1 VSATARVRVLVA
13 ILCAAGFIFGCA
25 GSGDKEESVTPG
37 ARKNERASPVEVVR
51 VTKCDFDDAI
61 LATGRFEAN
70 ERVDISPK
78 IPGRIERMDFDEGD
92 FVEKGNLIV
101 KIEDNEMRFSLDRVR
116 AELKRR
122 EADLAGAE
130 SALERARELHEKSIA
145 TEANLE
151 DAQRLYDMARAGI
164 EQVKAEIGLAE
175 QRLADTEIVA
185 PLDGVLTNRR
195 YAAGELVT
203 VGIPIFELLQLSP
216 IKIEIRVPERRI
228 AELSVGL
235 KADVTVDALG
245 EAQYTGEISYMNPSL
260 DEVSRNLMVRVIVPN
275 EDMKIK
281 PGMFARARI
290 STGAHQDILAVPRDA
305 VMSTSDEYEVFVV
318 EDGLARKRPV
328 DLGAEWRAFVEV
340 VSGVAEGDVIVSA
353 GQHVIRD
360 GTKVNVVARAELRDL
375 LAESAQ

>member
-1 VSATARVRVLVA
+1 MSATARVRLLVA
-13 ILCAAGFIFGCA
+13 ILCAAGLVCGCA
-25 GSGDKEESVTPG
+25 GSGDKEEPASPG
-37 ARKNERASPVEVVR
+37 SRDNERASPVEVVR

-78 IPGRIERMDFDEGD
+78 VPGRIEQMEFDEGD
-92 FVEKGNLIV
+92 FVEKGSLIV
-101 KIEDNEMRFSLDRVR
+101 KIEDNEMRLSLERVR

-145 TEANLE
+145 TDANLE

-185 PLDGVLTNRR
+185 PLDGVLTSRR
-195 YAAGELVT
+195 YTAGELVT

-245 EAQYTGEISYMNPSL
+245 EARYGGKISYMSPSL

-290 STGAHQDILAVPRDA
+290 ATGAHQNILAVPRDA
-305 VMSTSDEYEVFVV
+305 VMSASDEYEVFVV

-328 DLGAEWRAFVEV
+328 GLGAEWRAFVEV
-340 VSGVAEGDVIVSA
+340 SSGIVEGEEVVSA

-375 LAESAQ
+375 VAESAG